1 MNRTPII
8 SYKTP
13 WTRTL
18 VAAGFI
24 LALVILAEILM
35 YQMSGRIFGL
45 LWVAVFFGITI
56 TLSRGGVALAPDALV
71 IRRGLGKKEYPL
83 KGATFFYEEKTGL
96 PALLQSLFL
105 RTIFLRIRQEG
116 KSEEVMAVNIARED
130 FEKVVTAMR
139 ERGSAVNAAYRQS
152 I

>member
-1 MNRTPII
+1 MQ
-8 SYKTP
+8 
-13 WTRTL
+13 
-18 VAAGFI
+18 AAGQ
-24 LALVILAEILM
+24 LM
-35 YQMSGRIFGL
+35 FGQGQQIGGNVFPFRAVATDLLSGAML
-45 LWVAVFFGITI
+45 DQADT
-56 TLSRGGVALAPDALV
+56 
-71 IRRGLGKKEYPL
+71 PL
-83 KGATFFYEEKTGL
+83 FE
-96 PALLQSLFL
+96 ALLQSLFL